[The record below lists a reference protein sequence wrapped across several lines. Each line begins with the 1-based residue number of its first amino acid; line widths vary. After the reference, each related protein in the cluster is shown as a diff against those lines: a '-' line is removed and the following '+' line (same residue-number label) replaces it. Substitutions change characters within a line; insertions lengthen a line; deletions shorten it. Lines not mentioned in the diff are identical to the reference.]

1 MVITGDGRRRQRH
14 HRRSPEG
21 RAPRRQ
27 RYSAQRQHEHR
38 TDDGRKRSG
47 RVRASVRADR
57 ARFEAFNF
65 FNTPWFGAP
74 NTNVTSTAFG
84 TVAPN
89 QANDPRNIQFGVR
102 LTF

>member
-1 MVITGDGRRRQRH
+1 MVSCWDWVCETHKNAYEVSRCD
-14 HRRSPEG
+14 
-21 RAPRRQ
+21 APDHSQ
-27 RYSAQRQHEHR
+27 
-38 TDDGRKRSG
+38 
-47 RVRASVRADR
+47 

-74 NTNVTSTAFG
+74 NTNVMSTAFG